1 MTDLWNAMMA
11 RLEEKLDRKELKTW
25 FEPTKQLSF
34 LEGPGSPVLAVS
46 VPSRVFADWIASRH
60 GALLSEAA
68 AALGFPGLAIR
79 YEPVS
84 APAAPAAPPPAATTV
99 VSRGLVLNPRFTFDS
114 FVVGSSNQFAHAAA
128 RAVGESPSHAYN
140 PLFLYGGVGLGKT
153 HLMHAIAH
161 EILRRSPDRKVLYL
175 SAERFLN
182 ELINA
187 LRFERMHEFKQ
198 RYREL
203 DVLLMD
209 DVQFIA
215 GKDSTQE
222 EFFYTFNALH
232 DAQKQIVLTSDALPK
247 EIPTL
252 EERLRSRFEWGL
264 IADIQPPNLEM
275 KVAILR
281 KKAAAEK
288 IEIPNDVAL
297 FIAGSV
303 RSNVREL
310 EGRFESRP
318 GLLLVERRAR
328 LRRAGPLHVEGHPR
342 HRRKPGRSFGDPEAR
357 RGALRPARL
366 GHEGQ
371 VKRQADRFPSPGRD
385 VSLPQTDRPLLPR
398 DRPSLQRQAPFD
410 RHAFRRED
418 RAPGRRRPEF
428 PQSGRVVSAALPL
441 TPAAAPRFFLR
452 PLFHT
457 RAGAA
462 IRTLAEEK
470 FSASLFR
477 GSLFR
482 ARFSGLFFS
491 LTTSQQTYDGY
502 QV

>member
-1 MTDLWNAMMA
+1 
-11 RLEEKLDRKELKTW
+11 
-25 FEPTKQLSF
+25 
-34 LEGPGSPVLAVS
+34 
-46 VPSRVFADWIASRH
+46 
-60 GALLSEAA
+60 
-68 AALGFPGLAIR
+68 
-79 YEPVS
+79 
-84 APAAPAAPPPAATTV
+84 
-99 VSRGLVLNPRFTFDS
+99 
-114 FVVGSSNQFAHAAA
+114 
-128 RAVGESPSHAYN
+128 
-140 PLFLYGGVGLGKT
+140 
-153 HLMHAIAH
+153 MHAIAH
-161 EILRRSPDRKVLYL
+161 EVLRRSPDRKVLYL

-303 RSNVREL
+303 RTNIREL
-310 EGRFESRP
+310 EGRLNRVLAFSSLTGKPISVELARETLKDILGTEESRAVP
-318 GLLLVERRAR
+318 SEILKLVAAHYGLRVSDMKAKSNAKPIAFPRQVAMYLCRKLTGLSYPEIGRLFNDKHHSTVMHSVEKIER
-328 LRRAGPLHVEGHPR
+328 LAEDDPNFRKVVE
-342 HRRKPGRSFGDPEAR
+342 SF
-357 RGALRPARL
+357 
-366 GHEGQ
+366 
-371 VKRQADRFPSPGRD
+371 
-385 VSLPQTDRPLLPR
+385 
-398 DRPSLQRQAPFD
+398 LQRY
-410 RHAFRRED
+410 R
-418 RAPGRRRPEF
+418 
-428 PQSGRVVSAALPL
+428 
-441 TPAAAPRFFLR
+441 
-452 PLFHT
+452 
-457 RAGAA
+457 
-462 IRTLAEEK
+462 
-470 FSASLFR
+470 
-477 GSLFR
+477 
-482 ARFSGLFFS
+482 
-491 LTTSQQTYDGY
+491 
-502 QV
+502 